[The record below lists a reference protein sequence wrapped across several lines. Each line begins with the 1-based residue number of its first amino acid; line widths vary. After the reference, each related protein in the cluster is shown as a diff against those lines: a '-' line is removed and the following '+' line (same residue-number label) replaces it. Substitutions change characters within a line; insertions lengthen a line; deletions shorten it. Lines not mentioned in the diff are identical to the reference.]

1 VPYQLRVWSPS
12 AGVWRSSVVDATR
25 AEEPTVIRDLL
36 VPAATLA
43 SPVVWAEVFARC
55 DDQATEAR
63 WTSLEAVD
71 GDGTVHRVTEVNVTY
86 QSESAGGCSNTE
98 AAVDGDAFVQRTG
111 LADVRPAAAL
121 SNAATRLTLAGPH
134 SGGRRG
140 GDWPH

>member
-1 VPYQLRVWSPS
+1 
-12 AGVWRSSVVDATR
+12 
-25 AEEPTVIRDLL
+25 
-36 VPAATLA
+36 
-43 SPVVWAEVFARC
+43 
-55 DDQATEAR
+55 
-63 WTSLEAVD
+63 
-71 GDGTVHRVTEVNVTY
+71 VNVTY
-86 QSESAGGCSNTE
+86 QNESAGGCSNTE